1 MASEPRSPGTAPGL
15 VEIVE
20 KRFKLPANP
29 VIGRAEAAGRVRAKI
44 ETEGVRCERL
54 DLSDI
59 PVRRGALF
67 DMAGTRVPFPAG
79 EPYESCYVALVD
91 PRADAQWAHPAFW
104 AFVPAAGDGEVVLQ
118 ATEFPEHALGAVRLR
133 PEPQA

>member
-1 MASEPRSPGTAPGL
+1 MASESLRPGTASGL
-15 VEIVE
+15 VKIVKE
-20 KRFKLPANP
+20 RFKVPADP
-29 VIGRAEAAGRVRAKI
+29 AIDRAEAARRVRTEIEAK
-44 ETEGVRCERL
+44 GVRCERL
-54 DLSDI
+54 ELSDI

-79 EPYESCYVALVD
+79 ELYESCYVALVD

-104 AFVPAAGDGEVVLQ
+104 AFIPAEGEGEVVLQ

-133 PEPQA
+133 PEPRP